1 MSEAPIDAQ
10 ARERLVEQ
18 FRACL
23 DDGVD
28 EDADTGEPIDLRTLL
43 AELAAL
49 RNEVRLQ
56 ARQFKAALEQTQA
69 LGDALR
75 EQNDRLGR
83 ELERSRAQA
92 ADTKA
97 EAERALLLGL
107 LDLRDRLQAG
117 LEAQTAW
124 QPGALPRLLDRLGLL
139 GQARRQ
145 ADSQRAGSAM
155 TLQRVD
161 EMLAGYRVQPLAAL
175 GRAFDPHSMHAAGVE
190 WTPQAAEGI
199 VLRELRRGF
208 YRGGELLR
216 AAEVIVNRKGQAT

>member
-1 MSEAPIDAQ
+1 MSESPIDAQ

-23 DDGVD
+23 DDSVGD
-28 EDADTGEPIDLRTLL
+28 DDTGEAIDLRTLL
-43 AELAAL
+43 AELAAV
-49 RNEVRLQ
+49 RNEARLQ
-56 ARQFKAALEQTQA
+56 GRQFKTALEQMQA

-83 ELERSRAQA
+83 DLERSRAQA
-92 ADTKA
+92 ADAKT

-117 LEAQTAW
+117 LEAQAAW
-124 QPGALPRLLDRLGLL
+124 QPGPLLRLLHLAGHV
-139 GQARRQ
+139 RRQ
-145 ADSQRAGSAM
+145 ADSQRAGAAL

-161 EMLAGYRVQPLAAL
+161 ELLAGYGVHPLAAL
-175 GRAFDPHSMHAAGVE
+175 GRAFDPHCMHAAGVE
-190 WTPQAAEGI
+190 WTPDAAEG
-199 VLRELRRGF
+199 VVVRELRRGF

-216 AAEVIVNRKGQAT
+216 AAEVIVNRKGQTA